1 MLCILVNTEVSA
13 ATLAVKLK
21 GASETLESLG
31 NCSLAFYRQQQA
43 IHSLKLNP
51 QQPRWFGLSVN
62 SLHIGESRL
71 PIMLCFFSNPNCTAF
86 SSSIS
91 QSRELTGFS
100 PRIRR
105 IFSSGNIRSNP
116 GKFRLLGPYDIT
128 IGRVTRLEDVSV
140 TDSNLKNAAVQLGC
154 KLATHCSVFV
164 QLVTGEIASV
174 QSS

>member
-71 PIMLCFFSNPNCTAF
+71 PIMLCFLALTNQLHCGNFVSEKL
-86 SSSIS
+86 SI
-91 QSRELTGFS
+91 G
-100 PRIRR
+100 
-105 IFSSGNIRSNP
+105 
-116 GKFRLLGPYDIT
+116 
-128 IGRVTRLEDVSV
+128 VSV
-140 TDSNLKNAAVQLGC
+140 APK
-154 KLATHCSVFV
+154 
-164 QLVTGEIASV
+164 
-174 QSS
+174 